1 MYSVRGFAHGKTTLF
16 KVFFLHDEQ
25 EGPLIRQKNVSSG
38 KEIVTNYNSVM
49 QVEAKNWTVAGFD
62 QIFNVF

>member
-1 MYSVRGFAHGKTTLF
+1 MCVGLRTAKPRFLK
-16 KVFFLHDEQ
+16 FFFSHDEQ
-25 EGPLIRQKNVSSG
+25 EGPLIRQKNVSLG